1 MPALHQKLRLHELGR
16 LDAEAFRSSGKWP
29 LCLVL
34 DGVRSAHNLG
44 SVLRTADAF
53 RLEAVHICGP
63 MPLPNSAEVSKT
75 ALGAENWVPWVRWEK
90 ISDCLA
96 SLSDHCILAL
106 EQTDKAID
114 LNRYSPDSGRKIALV
129 IGHEI
134 TGVSEE
140 ALGFCEDALSIPQFG
155 TKHSLNLSVATGI
168 ACWAL
173 LFGSGNPSGLISN
186 SHP

>member
-1 MPALHQKLRLHELGR
+1 MPQTHNKLRVHELGR
-16 LDAEAFRSSGKWP
+16 LDADSFKSSAKWP

-63 MPLPNSAEVSKT
+63 MPLPHSPEVAKT
-75 ALGAENWVPWVRWEK
+75 ALGAEQWVHWVRWDS
-90 ISDCLA
+90 ISDCLR

-106 EQTDKAID
+106 EQTDSALD
-114 LNRYSPDSGRKIALV
+114 LHRYIPDRSRPVALV

-134 TGVSEE
+134 TGVSDE
-140 ALGFCEDALSIPQFG
+140 ALSFCEHALSIPQFG

-173 LFGSGNPSGLISN
+173 LFGTGNPEGLISQ
-186 SHP
+186 SL